1 MSVKIGPW
9 KTQQPRVKYQSRNTN
24 TMMITSWMIEE
35 EHQKRYDQKLKVL
48 EQKHG
53 EQNDRDTLK

>member
-1 MSVKIGPW
+1 
-9 KTQQPRVKYQSRNTN
+9 
-24 TMMITSWMIEE
+24 MMITSWMIEQ